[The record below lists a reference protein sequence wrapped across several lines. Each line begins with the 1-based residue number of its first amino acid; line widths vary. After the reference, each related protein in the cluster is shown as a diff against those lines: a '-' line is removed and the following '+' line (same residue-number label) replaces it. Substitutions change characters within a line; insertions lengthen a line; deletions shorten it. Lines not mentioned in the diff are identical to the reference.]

1 MVLGFGGSSSAAG
14 PAASGSFSSPQL
26 EAAEA
31 ELEMVTDTFNK
42 LVSSCHAKCISQRFA
57 EPDLNK
63 GESVCIDRCVSKFFL
78 VNKAVGERMQ
88 ALGAANQ
95 GAGGGGGGSFF

>member
-1 MVLGFGGSSSAAG
+1 MKGVREGRAG
-14 PAASGSFSSPQL
+14 ADTVRILQ
-26 EAAEA
+26 
-31 ELEMVTDTFNK
+31 LEMVTDTFNK

-78 VNKAVGERMQ
+78 VNKAVSNE
-88 ALGAANQ
+88 AESASLSSAKAKEC
-95 GAGGGGGGSFF
+95 